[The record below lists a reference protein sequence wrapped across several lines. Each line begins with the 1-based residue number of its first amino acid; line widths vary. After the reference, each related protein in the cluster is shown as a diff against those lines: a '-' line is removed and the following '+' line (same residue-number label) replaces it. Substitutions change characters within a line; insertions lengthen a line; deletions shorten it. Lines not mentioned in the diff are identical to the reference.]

1 MMPLS
6 HCTETRRRS
15 TSPVLSPSTDN
26 GGSLPRSICSAS
38 KLERRAACRLPCSK
52 PDIPCAHARGRF
64 TATPKVPNAT
74 GTTGADLKERHTPPP
89 SRSVNDRVLAL
100 LA

>member
-15 TSPVLSPSTDN
+15 TNPLLSPSTDN

-38 KLERRAACRLPCSK
+38 KLERSAACRLPCSK
-52 PDIPCAHARGRF
+52 PDIPCAHAHGRF
-64 TATPKVPNAT
+64 TATPKVPNAA
-74 GTTGADLKERHTPPP
+74 GTTGADLKERRTPPP
-89 SRSVNDRVLAL
+89 SRSVNDRALAL